1 LPAAGPC
8 MVLML
13 RTTNRWSHAMQS
25 WLMRVLRTAHTGF
38 GNNTTDYVKPFG
50 KRELALKTQLEQ
62 RGWHVEVVQIARTD
76 W

>member
-1 LPAAGPC
+1 
-8 MVLML
+8 
-13 RTTNRWSHAMQS
+13 MQS